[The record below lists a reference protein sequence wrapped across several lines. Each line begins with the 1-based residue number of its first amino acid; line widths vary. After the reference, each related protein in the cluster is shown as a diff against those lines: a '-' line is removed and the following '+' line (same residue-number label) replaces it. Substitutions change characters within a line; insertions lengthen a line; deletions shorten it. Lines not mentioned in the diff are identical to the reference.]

1 MTQIEMDVARSAFR
15 KNKAVA
21 EYFESQNEIRNC
33 IDWEQRRYE
42 IAKEMMP
49 VLYRESRQILL
60 RGGKVEYDDIPKAAV
75 EFAEML
81 IEELQKEAT
90 K

>member
-1 MTQIEMDVARSAFR
+1 MEVACSAFR

-21 EYFESQNEIRNC
+21 EYFENQNETRNR

-49 VLYRESRQILL
+49 IIYKVSRQILL
-60 RGGKVEYDDIPKAAV
+60 RGGKVEYYDVPKAAV
-75 EFAEML
+75 EFADIL
-81 IEELQKEAT
+81 IEELQKEST